1 MICIRMKS
9 EIYILCLMLLVISSC
24 AETSPTG
31 SSVTGPSARGPSPV
45 QVESK
50 YVCMINENV
59 YEEEQILVEVDGLNY
74 YGCCMGCK
82 AKLLN
87 DPSTRIATDPV
98 SGNQVNKALAIIGEC
113 NKKAYYFETLENLQ
127 QYEC

>member
-1 MICIRMKS
+1 MYNNWNGYW
-9 EIYILCLMLLVISSC
+9 EIKLS
-24 AETSPTG
+24 
-31 SSVTGPSARGPSPV
+31 

-50 YVCMINENV
+50 YVCMVNENI

-74 YGCCMGCK
+74 YGCCLDCK
-82 AKLLN
+82 AKLER
-87 DPSTRIATDPV
+87 DESYRFTTDLV

>member
-1 MICIRMKS
+1 MG
-9 EIYILCLMLLVISSC
+9 LLPKNLVGGSS
-24 AETSPTG
+24 ATG
-31 SSVTGPSARGPSPV
+31 SSVT
-45 QVESK
+45 QIESK
-50 YVCMINENV
+50 YVCMVNENV
-59 YEEEQILVEVDGLNY
+59 YEGEQILVEVDGLNY

-87 DPSTRIATDPV
+87 DESYRFATDPV

-113 NKKAYYFETLENLQ
+113 NKKAYYFETLENLE